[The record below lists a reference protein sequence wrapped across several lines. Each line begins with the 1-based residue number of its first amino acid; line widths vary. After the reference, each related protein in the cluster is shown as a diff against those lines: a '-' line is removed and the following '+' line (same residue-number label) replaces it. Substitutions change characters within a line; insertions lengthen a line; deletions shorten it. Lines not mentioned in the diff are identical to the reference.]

1 VTSLIVVLL
10 LSYLAGSIPTSIV
23 AGRLLAGID
32 IRTRG
37 SGNAGAT
44 NVYRVL
50 GIGPAIAVAVVD
62 VAKGAVAALLIS
74 RIQIGMPAPVD
85 PVLLRLLAGG
95 AAVVGHVWT
104 IFAGFRGGKGVATAI
119 GALGGITPAALACS
133 VAVWITLL
141 LSVRIMSVASLGAAV
156 VLPIGVWILER
167 GPEGGTPRDML
178 WFTSALALLIV
189 FTHRRNIVRLFR
201 GEEPRLGRDRTPEGK
216 QPENELLETTG
227 AEGGGGEP

>member
-1 VTSLIVVLL
+1 MTSLIIVLV
-10 LSYLAGSIPTSIV
+10 LSYLAGSIPTSII

-50 GIGPAIAVAVVD
+50 GIGPAIAVAAVD
-62 VAKGAVAALLIS
+62 VAKGAVAALVIS
-74 RIQIGMPAPVD
+74 QIQVGTPAPVD
-85 PVLLRLLAGG
+85 PMLLRLLAGG

-104 IFAGFRGGKGVATAI
+104 VFASFRGGKGVATAI
-119 GALGGITPAALACS
+119 GALAGITPAALACS

-141 LSVRIMSVASLGAAV
+141 LSVRIMSVASLGAAM
-156 VLPIGVWILER
+156 VLPIGVWILEK

-178 WFTSALALLIV
+178 WFTGALALLII
-189 FTHRRNIVRLFR
+189 FTHRRNIVRLVH
-201 GEEPRLGRDRTPEGK
+201 GQEPRLGRETAPEINAS
-216 QPENELLETTG
+216 ESAG
-227 AEGGGGEP
+227 AEGGGGA